1 MKENLTFNVMI
12 ESDKSRMELL
22 GIFLSSL
29 PGSTIEGAYIR
40 YEGNILELGKN
51 ISYDEEKARCDE
63 DAWMYYRFDLTVFPE
78 GQAEGESQVE
88 LANKILAI
96 VRDCN
101 GRAELVADF

>member
-22 GIFLSSL
+22 DIFLSGL

-40 YEGNILELGKN
+40 YAGNILELGKN
-51 ISYDEEKARCDE
+51 ISYDEEKSRCDE

-78 GQAEGESQVE
+78 GQAERETQIE
-88 LANKILAI
+88 LANRILAI

-101 GRAELVADF
+101 GRVELIAEF